1 MNKVTLVL
9 LKKKKII
16 IIIIKY
22 LTKVNPSAEAVRK
35 GCPRQLKI
43 NN

>member
-9 LKKKKII
+9 LKKKIII